1 MAPRASVV
9 YVWSMPPRLR
19 LLPLLF
25 LLVACDRPAQGGDA
39 ACGLAS
45 LAGPTAL
52 LTQFSVPRQTLS
64 EPPPDLPE
72 RLVTRVVAGGAYPSI
87 VGRTD
92 SLLVVGVES
101 ALPDN
106 VRPGFGVLVVDQE
119 DRTRGVMVFEGDP
132 VEGAP
137 RLGDVSIGGATVP
150 LIGIQLD
157 PAKIE
162 DVRCPFFPDSVLQ

>member
-1 MAPRASVV
+1 MVPR
-9 YVWSMPPRLR
+9 VWSLPFLV
-19 LLPLLF
+19 LLA
-25 LLVACDRPAQGGDA
+25 ACDRSAGGGRA

-64 EPPPDLPE
+64 VPPRDLPE
-72 RLVTRVVAGGAYPSI
+72 RLVTRFVAGGAFPSI
-87 VGRTD
+87 VGQTD
-92 SLLVVGVES
+92 SALVVGVE
-101 ALPDN
+101 AAPTAGA
-106 VRPGFGVLVVDQE
+106 RPGFGVLVVDQQQ
-119 DRTRGVMVFEGDP
+119 RARGVMVFEGDP

-137 RLGDVSIGGATVP
+137 RLGDVSIGASTIP

-162 DVRCPFFPDSVLQ
+162 DPSCPFFPDSVLP